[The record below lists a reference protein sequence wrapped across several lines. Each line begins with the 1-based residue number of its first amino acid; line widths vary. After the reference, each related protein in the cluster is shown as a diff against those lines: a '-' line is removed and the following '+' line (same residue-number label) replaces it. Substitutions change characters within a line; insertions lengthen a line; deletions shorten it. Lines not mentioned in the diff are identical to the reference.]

1 VIGGL
6 KAIESGRRGRIMML
20 DISFLLYGNSVS
32 LPVVR
37 HAKYDPTVAAPTQK
51 YDAVR

>member
-1 VIGGL
+1 VI
-6 KAIESGRRGRIMML
+6 EWGRRGKIVML
-20 DISFLLYGNSVS
+20 DVSFLLHRATSS

>member
-1 VIGGL
+1 VRGGL
-6 KAIESGRRGRIMML
+6 KGIKSGRRGRRVML
-20 DISFLLYGNSVS
+20 DISFLLYGNSAS

>member
-1 VIGGL
+1 VRGGPR
-6 KAIESGRRGRIMML
+6 AIKSGKRGRIMML
-20 DISFLLYGNSVS
+20 DISLVAQCASIS